1 MSLAVTSE
9 HTFRA
14 DREPLFRRFWILS
27 LFSGVEEAGCSP
39 IDLKRFNV
47 LAYLSNAVAQCYG
60 VPPLDA
66 TVLKERDG
74 PLYPILIWD
83 IDRLVGM
90 GLVHVT
96 NIVIDNQNRVRNVS
110 YAITADGIKYEERCR
125 KAIPGLEHT
134 GNSLR
139 SVAMAY
145 SRNHLKLSEDSLLAR
160 DGNYANSSIAN
171 GQVVD
176 FGDWELNNATANSV
190 NRILEVL
197 GATLQKDP
205 TLGVNLYSRY
215 LAAFASNG
223 GDHE

>member
-1 MSLAVTSE
+1 LLNLLDYAAKSAALREYAPEYAKELHKSL
-9 HTFRA
+9 HTTHELSRNIGSALFA
-14 DREPLFRRFWILS
+14 QAREPLFRQFWILS

-96 NIVIDNQNRVRNVS
+96 N
-110 YAITADGIKYEERCR
+110 C
-125 KAIPGLEHT
+125 H
-134 GNSLR
+134 
-139 SVAMAY
+139 
-145 SRNHLKLSEDSLLAR
+145 
-160 DGNYANSSIAN
+160 
-171 GQVVD
+171 
-176 FGDWELNNATANSV
+176 
-190 NRILEVL
+190 
-197 GATLQKDP
+197 
-205 TLGVNLYSRY
+205 
-215 LAAFASNG
+215 
-223 GDHE
+223 